1 MFDMKNAA
9 LNLMRNQFTKIW
21 KIALFIGGCYIVLS
35 TILWYLLWSAVI
47 WLAWEAAGIGVPKEE
62 RYFRTDAINQPVLNA
77 LCDFGNSVIDTFQP
91 MVSDEALIS
100 HWKKHRDAME
110 RVAGM
115 AVRGEADFS
124 YLTILPEHL
133 KMLREAGINRLG
145 SDKYSVAIFEP
156 FPALGR
162 VHQIYF
168 CGKRGYAKSMIFY
181 TDDYLPIE
189 MNRRLYMN
197 PDWGP
202 QMEKSGIV
210 RIGANIVD
218 STDRILT
225 YRNESMVRRLSERW
239 FIYR

>member
-1 MFDMKNAA
+1 M
-9 LNLMRNQFTKIW
+9 
-21 KIALFIGGCYIVLS
+21 
-35 TILWYLLWSAVI
+35 
-47 WLAWEAAGIGVPKEE
+47 PKEE

-133 KMLREAGINRLG
+133 KMLREAGIDRMFNG
-145 SDKYSVAIFEP
+145 KYAVTIYP
-156 FPALGR
+156 FPVLGR
-162 VHQIYF
+162 VDQIYF
-168 CGKRGYAKSMIFY
+168 CGYRGYTKYLIFY
-181 TDDYLPIE
+181 AGNYLPTE
-189 MNRRLYMN
+189 MNGRLYMR
-197 PDWGP
+197 PDLVP
-202 QMEKSGIV
+202 EMEKNEGII
-210 RIGANIVD
+210 RIGTNVVGSA
-218 STDRILT
+218 DRIST
-225 YRNESMVRRLSERW
+225 FRNESMARRLNDRW